1 MKNSRK
7 KNWKDIF
14 KTDIWLIVGSVPS
27 TSISNNS
34 DATSPI
40 QMVSVFNENAR

>member
-7 KNWKDIF
+7 KKWNDIF
-14 KTDIWLIVGSVPS
+14 KTDIWFIVGVVPS
-27 TSISNNS
+27 THNNS

-40 QMVSVFNENAR
+40 QMVSLFNEYAR